1 MKDLINV
8 PTLFPKS
15 TNGILP
21 ACPGELFGAKN
32 GRTSSRPSFRF
43 SGTDGHT
50 SVSGRRFAE
59 FRARLHLAPRR
70 YLNNRV
76 PSSLRSTAASRRE
89 IFLAD
94 R

>member
-1 MKDLINV
+1 MNFRREKWKDIFASLVQI
-8 PTLFPKS
+8 
-15 TNGILP
+15 
-21 ACPGELFGAKN
+21 
-32 GRTSSRPSFRF
+32 F

-50 SVSGRRFAE
+50 SVSGRRFAD
-59 FRARLHLAPRR
+59 FRSCLHLGPKR